1 MPAVNWAELVS
12 AVRQGAVASFPTD
25 TVPALAAAP
34 IAATQI
40 YTLKQRQPDKP
51 LILMAGEID
60 QLWDYLVGSPAEQA
74 IWRSLMAQY
83 WPGAL
88 TLVLPASDRVPL
100 AMNPLQPGS
109 VGVRVPDHPLAR
121 EILRQTGP
129 MATTSA
135 NLTGEPALLEMAA
148 IGEAFP
154 TVVQL
159 NTQALAAFDLPNPI
173 RIASGTPS
181 TVVKWQPANPSQ
193 SSHPSQSGQ
202 WQVLRQGAV
211 ILPGSIHQP

>member
-1 MPAVNWAELVS
+1 MPTVNWTEFVS
-12 AVRQGAVASFPTD
+12 AVRQGGAVASFPTD

-34 IAATQI
+34 IAAAEI

-60 QLWDYLVGSPAEQA
+60 QLWDYLGGSPAEQA

-88 TLVLPASDRVPL
+88 TLVLPATDRVPL

-109 VGVRVPDHPLAR
+109 VGVRIPDHALAR
-121 EILRQTGP
+121 AILRHTGP
-129 MATTSA
+129 LATTSA
-135 NLTGEPALLEMAA
+135 NLTGEPALLQMDAIAA
-148 IGEAFP
+148 AFP

-159 NTQALAAFDLPNPI
+159 NNQALADLDLPTQPN
-173 RIASGTPS
+173 APS
-181 TVVKWQPANPSQ
+181 PNAPT
-193 SSHPSQSGQ
+193 GQ
-202 WQVLRQGAV
+202 WQILRQGAV